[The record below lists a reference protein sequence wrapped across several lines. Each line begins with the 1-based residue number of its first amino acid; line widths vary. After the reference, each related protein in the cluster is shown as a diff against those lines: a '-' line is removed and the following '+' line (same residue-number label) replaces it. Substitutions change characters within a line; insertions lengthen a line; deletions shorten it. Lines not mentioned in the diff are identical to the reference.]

1 MQQASIGAGYIK
13 NMLTDR
19 VNLFIHRTD
28 AKPELPLHVVIRKA
42 FNPNGEASW
51 FGAIV
56 ALINQITNA
65 YSGPDRGR
73 ARSESASTAPSST
86 SSRCR

>member
-19 VNLFIHRTD
+19 VNSFIHRTD
-28 AKPELPLHVVIRKA
+28 AKPELPLRVVIRKA
-42 FNPNGEASW
+42 FNPNGDASW

-56 ALINQITNA
+56 ALINQITTLTVVLTGA
-65 YSGPDRGR
+65 
-73 ARSESASTAPSST
+73 ARIRERSTAPSST
-86 SSRCR
+86 SSPCR